1 MKYRKIKWTVISFI
15 LSLTLNSCSQSSNT
29 SNCDIK
35 GDFYYKNAVEI
46 LFDYVKENEYCSRYT
61 LYAGLEEDKY
71 GKKIWEATSYVEL
84 TKDEYE
90 EMRKYR
96 DIFDYTSANPGKPNF
111 ILIKK

>member
-1 MKYRKIKWTVISFI
+1 MKHRNIRWVVISFI
-15 LSLTLNSCSQSSNT
+15 LSLILNSCSQSSNS

-35 GDFYYKNAVEI
+35 GDCYYKNAPEI
-46 LFDYVKENEYCSRYT
+46 LFDYVKENDYCSRYT
-61 LYAGLEEDKY
+61 LYCGLDEDKY

-84 TKDEYE
+84 TKEEYE